1 MREEPRLHVAAGKE
15 RAAYD
20 VELVSGVIVR
30 LPDRVAILLTDCAP
44 RDGTML
50 DAIDEACEYP
60 DMAVWI
66 RCGKLSFPMSAVV
79 MVREL
84 AEER

>member
-1 MREEPRLHVAAGKE
+1 
-15 RAAYD
+15 
-20 VELVSGVIVR
+20 
-30 LPDRVAILLTDCAP
+30 
-44 RDGTML
+44 ML